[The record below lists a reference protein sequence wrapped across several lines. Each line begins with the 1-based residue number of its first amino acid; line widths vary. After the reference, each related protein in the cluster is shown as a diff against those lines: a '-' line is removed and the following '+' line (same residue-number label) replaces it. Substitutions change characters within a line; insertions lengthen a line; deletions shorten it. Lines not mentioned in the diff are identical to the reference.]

1 MLALRKIETS
11 THHPG
16 ATDPLFPF
24 GFVQLGPNQNNTH
37 SYNWPIVRS
46 PSRTPNTLRN
56 ISKPPKNVSPSIS
69 HVSYVSMKPLR
80 RRWKQTAEQG
90 YVPNSV
96 LENVFMA
103 AAMDD
108 DMGDYHAGKYLHL

>member
-1 MLALRKIETS
+1 
-11 THHPG
+11 
-16 ATDPLFPF
+16 
-24 GFVQLGPNQNNTH
+24 
-37 SYNWPIVRS
+37 
-46 PSRTPNTLRN
+46 
-56 ISKPPKNVSPSIS
+56 
-69 HVSYVSMKPLR
+69 MKPLR

>member
-1 MLALRKIETS
+1 
-11 THHPG
+11 
-16 ATDPLFPF
+16 
-24 GFVQLGPNQNNTH
+24 
-37 SYNWPIVRS
+37 
-46 PSRTPNTLRN
+46 
-56 ISKPPKNVSPSIS
+56 
-69 HVSYVSMKPLR
+69 MKPLR

-108 DMGDYHAGKYLHL
+108 DMGDYHAGNIDICKIYVQVTRRTP

>member
-1 MLALRKIETS
+1 MVHT
-11 THHPG
+11 G

-37 SYNWPIVRS
+37 SYNWPIVR
-46 PSRTPNTLRN
+46 
-56 ISKPPKNVSPSIS
+56 
-69 HVSYVSMKPLR
+69 
-80 RRWKQTAEQG
+80 WKQTAEQG
-90 YVPNSV
+90 HVPNSV

-108 DMGDYHAGKYLHL
+108 DMGNNHAGRYVHL

>member
-1 MLALRKIETS
+1 
-11 THHPG
+11 
-16 ATDPLFPF
+16 
-24 GFVQLGPNQNNTH
+24 
-37 SYNWPIVRS
+37 
-46 PSRTPNTLRN
+46 
-56 ISKPPKNVSPSIS
+56 
-69 HVSYVSMKPLR
+69 MKPTR

-108 DMGDYHAGKYLHL
+108 DMGKIFWETLTFVKYMSR